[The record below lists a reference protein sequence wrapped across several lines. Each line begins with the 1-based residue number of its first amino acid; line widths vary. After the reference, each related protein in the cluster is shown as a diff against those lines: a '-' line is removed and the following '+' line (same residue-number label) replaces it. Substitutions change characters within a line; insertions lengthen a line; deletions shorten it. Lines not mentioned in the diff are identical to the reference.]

1 MKTGAVNRDGGLCLR
16 RPPSLCIVFAQLESS
31 KRRERVPPGGGS
43 KPRAP
48 PSLRLRRLFFISP
61 LSDPSAATS
70 ILKKSKRARRG
81 NVTFD
86 QVKVFF
92 FPRCQGFT
100 SVPSRG
106 GCTLGMMQRH
116 TVLRTYTMAE
126 FAAEQRLLRREK
138 LLNRLREEKLEALKL
153 KVRPS

>member
-1 MKTGAVNRDGGLCLR
+1 MLLIAVAN
-16 RPPSLCIVFAQLESS
+16 
-31 KRRERVPPGGGS
+31 VPP
-43 KPRAP
+43 PH
-48 PSLRLRRLFFISP
+48 P

-70 ILKKSKRARRG
+70 ILKKSKRTRRG

-86 QVKVFF
+86 QVNVFF

-116 TVLRTYTMAE
+116 AMLRTYTLAE
-126 FAAEQRLLRREK
+126 FAVEQRLLRREK

-153 KVRPS
+153 KVRIL

>member
-1 MKTGAVNRDGGLCLR
+1 MCIRCSKSILS
-16 RPPSLCIVFAQLESS
+16 PPT
-31 KRRERVPPGGGS
+31 
-43 KPRAP
+43 
-48 PSLRLRRLFFISP
+48 
-61 LSDPSAATS
+61 ATS
-70 ILKKSKRARRG
+70 ILKKAKRPRRG

-86 QVKVFF
+86 QVTVFF

-116 TVLRTYTMAE
+116 SALRTYTLAE
-126 FAAEQRLLRREK
+126 FAVEQQLLRREK

-153 KVRPS
+153 KVSKLAQRSSRKPQHCHIMWPLNMLLFVLPSSLRMEPRRMKKQSG